1 MLALL
6 PRRRCSVP
14 MATIALAILV
24 IQKQVS
30 WCDGFGCGQSSL
42 PLRFLPPRL
51 AAQEDTKTNA
61 ALPGSRPYLIK
72 ASLCFSSRRSD
83 DWYGNDKQEED
94 EPSEFKD
101 IDPPERNP
109 TQSLLDSISAYW
121 QTLQNRR
128 PPPQVEDVDV
138 LFYDIFLIINLTVSI
153 SFWVVHR
160 LDVSYL
166 GAAFNEGCLMCL
178 LWIGSG
184 LSTGA
189 FLNSAV
195 DGHFG
200 SSSERGGPK
209 AAAML
214 ALHTFLN
221 AINLRLLFALAVAV
235 VQHRPVGIAVG
246 EQLMPLELGFGLC
259 LMMFWRLVHSSFV
272 PRV

>member
-1 MLALL
+1 MPPMFPAC
-6 PRRRCSVP
+6 PRRRVVP
-14 MATIALAILV
+14 MATLALAILV

-30 WCDGFGCGQSSL
+30 WCDGFGWAQSPLRSL
-42 PLRFLPPRL
+42 PQRT
-51 AAQEDTKTNA
+51 AQGIKTS
-61 ALPGSRPYLIK
+61 ALSRPCMGQ

-83 DWYGNDKQEED
+83 DWYGNDKQQVED
-94 EPSEFKD
+94 EDVPSEYND
-101 IDPPERNP
+101 IDPPERRP
-109 TQSLLDSISAYW
+109 TQAFFDSISSYFR
-121 QTLQNRR
+121 TLQNRR

-160 LDVSYL
+160 MDFSYL

>member
-1 MLALL
+1 
-6 PRRRCSVP
+6 
-14 MATIALAILV
+14 MATLALAILV
-24 IQKQVS
+24 LQKQVS
-30 WCDGFGCGQSSL
+30 WCDGFGWAQSPLRSL
-42 PLRFLPPRL
+42 PQRT
-51 AAQEDTKTNA
+51 AQGIKTS
-61 ALPGSRPYLIK
+61 ALSRPCMGQ

-83 DWYGNDKQEED
+83 DWYGNDKQQVED
-94 EPSEFKD
+94 EDVPSEYND
-101 IDPPERNP
+101 IDPPERRP
-109 TQSLLDSISAYW
+109 TQAFFDSISSYFR
-121 QTLQNRR
+121 TLQNRR

-160 LDVSYL
+160 MDFSYL

>member
-1 MLALL
+1 MAALF
-6 PRRRCSVP
+6 RS
-14 MATIALAILV
+14 ATLALAIFV
-24 IQKQVS
+24 IQHQVS
-30 WCDGFGCGQSSL
+30 WCDGFGCAQKSI
-42 PLRFLPPRL
+42 PLRSL
-51 AAQEDTKTNA
+51 AQRMAQGSAKTNA
-61 ALPGSRPYLIK
+61 PSSRPCK
-72 ASLCFSSRRSD
+72 AKAALCFSSRRSD
-83 DWYGNDKQEED
+83 DWYGNDKQPLDDED
-94 EPSEFKD
+94 VSSEYNGM
-101 IDPPERNP
+101 DPPEKSP
-109 TQSLLDSISAYW
+109 TQALLDSISAYF

-160 LDVSYL
+160 MDFSYL

-178 LWIGSG
+178 FWIGSG

-235 VQHRPVGIAVG
+235 VQHRPVGIASG